1 MRCTSVPERPGAASI
16 TATIGVMGLDPSAPR
31 WSPDGF
37 WWWDGVSWV
46 PAAQAPMPP
55 PPGAAP
61 YYQPAPPFE
70 LKPSPGLRPFLIV
83 FLAIDAVL
91 FGLLTIFGALGVSQN
106 YSTGQA
112 DAGQL
117 ALLAAFGVPFVLAV
131 VALVGVVRRTAW
143 ARWVA
148 LAAGIGVSL
157 TCLGSVIGIPI
168 IVAATRAPIRRT
180 APTSP

>member
-1 MRCTSVPERPGAASI
+1 MGQDPAA
-16 TATIGVMGLDPSAPR
+16 PH

-37 WWWDGVSWV
+37 WWWDGARWV

-55 PPGAAP
+55 PPAAAL
-61 YYQPAPPFE
+61 YYQPAPPYE

-83 FLAIDAVL
+83 FLAIDVVV
-91 FGLLTIFGALGVSQN
+91 FGLLSLFGTLGEAQGMSE
-106 YSTGQA
+106 GQA
-112 DAGQL
+112 DLG
-117 ALLAAFGVPFVLAV
+117 GVVFWLVFVILFALAV
-131 VALVGVVRRTAW
+131 GGLVGVVRRTAW

-148 LAAGIGVSL
+148 LAAGIGASL

-168 IVAATRAPIRRT
+168 IVAAARAPIRRP